1 MISNEIL
8 LIFSVFF
15 IYGLVLLWFYIFEEK
30 GLLCFIV
37 FATIT
42 ANIEVLLVV
51 KAFSLEQTLG
61 NVIFGASF
69 LATDILSEFYGK
81 KISKKA
87 VLVGILTSISFVI
100 LSQSWLLYDVVN
112 GFDEPFKMLF
122 SNTPRIMIASL
133 VVYAISQFFDV
144 YIYHFF
150 WNMTEKFSG
159 DKRKYL
165 WIRNNFSTL
174 TSQLLNS
181 LLFTFFAFYGVYDF
195 KTLIN
200 IFVSS
205 YIIFIVTS
213 LLDTPAIYLAR
224 FLYEKKSKQKNNI

>member
-8 LIFSVFF
+8 LILSIFI
-15 IYGLVLLWFYIFEEK
+15 IYGRVLIWFYSFGEK
-30 GLLCFIV
+30 GLLCFTV

-61 NVIFGASF
+61 NVLFGASF

-81 KISKKA
+81 KSSKNA
-87 VLVGILTSISFVI
+87 VLTGILTSISFVI
-100 LSQSWLLYDVVN
+100 LSQSWLLYDVTN
-112 GFDEPFKMLF
+112 GLDEPFKMLF
-122 SNTPRIMIASL
+122 SNTPRIMLSSL

-144 YIYHFF
+144 WIYHKWWYF
-150 WNMTEKFSG
+150 TEKISG

-165 WIRNNFSTL
+165 WVRNNCSTL
-174 TSQLLNS
+174 TSQLINS
-181 LLFTFFAFYGVYDF
+181 LLFTFFAFYGTYDI

-200 IFVSS
+200 IFISS
-205 YIIFIVTS
+205 YVIFIITS
-213 LLDTPAIYLAR
+213 ILDTPVIYIAR
-224 FLYEKKSKQKNNI
+224 YLYENKMNKK

>member
-8 LIFSVFF
+8 LILSIFL
-15 IYGLVLLWFYIFEEK
+15 IYGLVLIWFYIFGEK

-42 ANIEVLLVV
+42 ANIEVLLVI

-61 NVIFGASF
+61 NVLFGASF
-69 LATDILSEFYGK
+69 LATDMLSEFYGK

-87 VLVGILTSISFVI
+87 VIAGILTSISFVL

-112 GFDEPFKMLF
+112 GLDEPFKMLF
-122 SNTPRIMIASL
+122 ASTPRIVLASL

-144 YIYHFF
+144 WIYHKWWAF
-150 WNMTEKFSG
+150 TTKLSG

-165 WIRNNFSTL
+165 WVRNNGSTL
-174 TSQLLNS
+174 ISQLLNS
-181 LLFTFFAFYGVYDF
+181 FLFNFLAFYGIYDLS
-195 KTLIN
+195 TVIS
-200 IFVSS
+200 IFIST
-205 YIIFIVTS
+205 YIIFIITS
-213 LLDTPAIYLAR
+213 ILDTPAIYIAR
-224 FLYEKKSKQKNNI
+224 YLYDNKIKNKE